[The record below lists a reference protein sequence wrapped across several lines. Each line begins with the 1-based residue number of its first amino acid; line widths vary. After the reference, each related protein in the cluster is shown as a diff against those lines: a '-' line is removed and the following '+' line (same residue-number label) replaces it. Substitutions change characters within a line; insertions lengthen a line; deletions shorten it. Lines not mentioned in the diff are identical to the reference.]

1 VACKPLQAIVR
12 HSKCGVREQWAS
24 PLREA
29 MRMDSREI
37 RLEHVVLGLLRA
49 DGAATRLVSRLGVEP
64 DDVRQAVVDLRPA
77 ALPDR
82 QGSVSRRPP

>member
-12 HSKCGVREQWAS
+12 HSKCGNRALELA
-24 PLREA
+24 LREA

-64 DDVRQAVVDLRPA
+64 DDVRQAVLDLRPA
-77 ALPDR
+77 A
-82 QGSVSRRPP
+82 